1 MSKKKRNVSR
11 KVDHAHAASQ
21 KGALDT
27 PRKSHGDHPSAGVYR
42 LHGKDLVV
50 SRGSRAIL
58 EDTAK
63 TFKGALRR
71 LADK

>member
-1 MSKKKRNVSR
+1 MSR
-11 KVDHAHAASQ
+11 KRDISGKSDHPRSRSQ
-21 KGALDT
+21 KKALDNR
-27 PRKSHGDHPSAGVYR
+27 RKTHGDHPSAGVYR
-42 LHGKDLVV
+42 LNGKDLVV

-63 TFKGALRR
+63 TFRGALRR